1 MLLDR
6 RRIKK
11 WAKWVALILA
21 IIFAASFLFLGV
33 GYGGAGFNISEI
45 FTTGGC
51 SAETDT
57 TEPQTAEEKLNT
69 LLAAYEANPKDT
81 TNMLAIATAY
91 EDLYEAGKG
100 EGTEYLENAA
110 AFLRNAIDVDP
121 NLKEVYLRVAN
132 IYISGIGTAP
142 AYQAAAEVLN
152 KATVA
157 DPQNPEVYLKLGIAQ
172 QKLGNKQAAVLAWQ
186 KYLELDPNGEM
197 ADVVR
202 EQIKVLTETTTT
214 TAASTTTTAA
224 SGGTTTTAAPTT
236 TTAATSTTTT
246 TAQ

>member
-11 WAKWVALILA
+11 WAKWIALILA
-21 IIFAASFLFLGV
+21 IVFAASFLFLGV
-33 GYGGAGFNISEI
+33 GYGGAGFDLSQL
-45 FTTGGC
+45 FRGGC

-57 TEPQTAEEKLNT
+57 TEPQTGEEKLNT
-69 LLAAYEANPKDT
+69 LLAAYEANPQDT

-91 EDLYEAGKG
+91 EDLYEAGEG
-100 EGTEYLENAA
+100 EGTEYLNYAS

-121 NLKEVYLRVAN
+121 TLKDVYLRVAD
-132 IYISGIGTAP
+132 IYLTGIASTE
-142 AYQAAAEVLN
+142 AYTAAAEVLN
-152 KATVA
+152 KATTV
-157 DPQNPEVYLKLGIAQ
+157 DPQNPQIYLKLGIAHQ
-172 QKLGNKQAAVLAWQ
+172 NLNNRQAAVLAWQ

-214 TAASTTTTAA
+214 TAASTTTT
-224 SGGTTTTAAPTT
+224 TAP
-236 TTAATSTTTT
+236 
-246 TAQ
+246 